1 MKTFDLKELYK
12 EYLQTTGLDEGEM
25 RAIQKQETRR
35 AFYGGCGHMLMLMLN
50 EVSKLE
56 ESEGAKVLDDVLNQV
71 GNFWIAETNSH
82 N

>member
-1 MKTFDLKELYK
+1 MKTFDLKDLYK
-12 EYLQTTGLDEGEM
+12 EYLQTTGLDESKM
-25 RAIQKQETRR
+25 PAIQKQETRR
-35 AFYGGCGHMLMLMLN
+35 AFYSGCGHMLMLMLN

-56 ESEGAKVLDDVLNQV
+56 ESEGAKALDDVLNQV